1 MDAVVCQ
8 GCRERDARIAGLEAR
23 VRELEEQVRELL
35 ARLNQNAGN
44 SSIPPSTN
52 PPGAAKP
59 VVKKATGRK
68 PGGQPG
74 HPGHRRR
81 RLPPERVTQTV
92 PFVPPQCEGCGA
104 PLPAQAGAND
114 PEPTWHQVVE
124 IAPTPVEVTE
134 YQGHGRRCAGCGHV
148 TWARIPREFLRH
160 TVGTRLAAFMSYLSG
175 SFHVS
180 KRGLREIVA
189 GLFDV
194 PVSLG
199 TVCHVEAE
207 MSAALAPVHAEAQQA
222 VQAAATKNVDETG
235 WKQAGK
241 LCWLWTAA
249 TTTVACFLIHARRGA
264 VGLTALLGETI
275 HGLVTSDRWSAY
287 AKLLSVERRQVCWAH
302 LKRDFQKLIDR
313 GGAALPLGTSLQAVA
328 EKLFHAWHTFRGG
341 GLDRAGLQQEI
352 APLRVELRQTLESGC
367 GCADGKAATLCR
379 NLLALEPA
387 LWTFAAYEGVAPTNN
402 HAERV
407 LRRGVLWRKNAFGC
421 HSAAGCRFVERILT
435 VVQTRR
441 LQQRNVL
448 EFLVQSLSAHRAGLP
463 SPRLIG

>member
-8 GCRERDARIAGLEAR
+8 GCRERDARIAALEAR
-23 VRELEEQVRELL
+23 VAELEAQVRELL

-44 SSIPPSTN
+44 SSIPPSAN
-52 PPGAAKP
+52 PPGATKP
-59 VVKKATGRK
+59 VVKKPTGRK

-74 HPGHRRR
+74 HQGHRRQ
-81 RLPPERVTQTV
+81 RLPAERVTRIV
-92 PFVPPQCEGCGA
+92 PFVPPHCEGCGTT
-104 PLPAQAGAND
+104 LPAQAGADD

-134 YQGHGRRCAGCGHV
+134 YQGHGRRCSGCGHV
-148 TWARIPREFLRH
+148 TWATIPAAVRQH
-160 TVGTRLAAFMSYLSG
+160 MVGTRLAAFMSYLSG
-175 SFHVS
+175 SFHVG
-180 KRGLREIVA
+180 KRGVQEIVA

-199 TVCHVEAE
+199 TICHVEAE
-207 MSAALAPVHAEAQQA
+207 LSTALAPVHAEAQQA

-249 TTTVACFLIHARRGA
+249 TASVACFLIHARRGA
-264 VGLTALLGETI
+264 VGLTALLGESM
-275 HGLVTSDRWSAY
+275 HGLITSDRWSAY
-287 AKLLSVERRQVCWAH
+287 AKLLCVDRRQVCWAH
-302 LKRDFQKLIDR
+302 LKRDFQKLVDR
-313 GGAALPLGTSLQAVA
+313 GEAALPLGTALQAVT
-328 EKLFHAWHTFRGG
+328 EKLFETWHSFRGG
-341 GLDRAGLQQEI
+341 GLDRAGLQREI

-367 GCADGKAATLCR
+367 ACADRKAARLCR
-379 NLLALEPA
+379 NLLELEPA
-387 LWTFAAYEGVAPTNN
+387 LWTFAAHADVAPTNN

-407 LRRGVLWRKNAFGC
+407 LRRAVLWRKNAFGC